1 MRTYTSSEIPSVLNH
16 KHAGRDQSVFDVP
29 LQTQQ
34 RPDST
39 SHSHLGITDTGKQ
52 NPQHHNIHT
61 IPLFLSFYFVLCL
74 TWFYI
79 AVNCIFIPYCNI
91 LTACLCIQHFCC
103 NYQKLLMTLTF
114 IQFSLIH
121 VCHSVIKLI
130 YYQINAGTTRYAFC
144 RIICISPRFN

>member
-39 SHSHLGITDTGKQ
+39 SQSHLGITDTGKQ

-103 NYQKLLMTLTF
+103 NYQKLLMTNIHTV
-114 IQFSLIH
+114 FSHPCLSFSDQIDPLSDKCWH
-121 VCHSVIKLI
+121 NSVCILQNHM
-130 YYQINAGTTRYAFC
+130 Y
-144 RIICISPRFN
+144 ISPF